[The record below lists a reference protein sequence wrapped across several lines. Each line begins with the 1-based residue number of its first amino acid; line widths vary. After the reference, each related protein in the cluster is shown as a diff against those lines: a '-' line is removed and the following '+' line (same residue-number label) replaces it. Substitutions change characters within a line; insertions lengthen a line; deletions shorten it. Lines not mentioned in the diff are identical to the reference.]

1 MSDRSIWKVYLKKRY
16 LNIVI
21 LLSIV
26 LVDMIGANMVITIL
40 PEFFKQSFGGVSN
53 TQNLLYGLL
62 IACYPLGQL
71 FGAPIFGYFSDN
83 LGRKKILKYSLIG
96 TTISYAISF
105 LALCIGNLPM
115 LFVAR
120 LLDGF
125 TGGNIFIAQSAI
137 LDSSNQKSKSKY
149 LGLINLM
156 IGLGTI
162 SGPLLGGILTEIKPP
177 LLQFSPLVSLA
188 IPFFGAFILG
198 LFNIII
204 LQKFFKETKLNLSGV
219 IEAKKINLFYS
230 FRQIIKAFR
239 VKSFRSLFIVSFLIS
254 LGFSI
259 FSNFFPKLLSD
270 RSGLTPLLIGSIIS
284 YFGIWVFASILICL
298 PLLNRYFKHSRS
310 LYITLLATAI
320 FGAML
325 SLVTQTW
332 GYFLVLPMVAI
343 GMSLSAPIFIT
354 ILSNKSP
361 ADQQSKILGINTS
374 LQALAATAPII
385 AGLIAVYSIELT
397 ILISFLI
404 YGIAGGI
411 AYFKSSDFGDSQDN
425 T

>member
-137 LDSSNQKSKSKY
+137 LDSSNQKSKSK
-149 LGLINLM
+149 
-156 IGLGTI
+156 
-162 SGPLLGGILTEIKPP
+162 
-177 LLQFSPLVSLA
+177 
-188 IPFFGAFILG
+188 
-198 LFNIII
+198 
-204 LQKFFKETKLNLSGV
+204 
-219 IEAKKINLFYS
+219 
-230 FRQIIKAFR
+230 
-239 VKSFRSLFIVSFLIS
+239 
-254 LGFSI
+254 
-259 FSNFFPKLLSD
+259 
-270 RSGLTPLLIGSIIS
+270 
-284 YFGIWVFASILICL
+284 
-298 PLLNRYFKHSRS
+298 
-310 LYITLLATAI
+310 
-320 FGAML
+320 
-325 SLVTQTW
+325 
-332 GYFLVLPMVAI
+332 
-343 GMSLSAPIFIT
+343 
-354 ILSNKSP
+354 
-361 ADQQSKILGINTS
+361 
-374 LQALAATAPII
+374 
-385 AGLIAVYSIELT
+385 
-397 ILISFLI
+397 
-404 YGIAGGI
+404 
-411 AYFKSSDFGDSQDN
+411 
-425 T
+425 

>member
-1 MSDRSIWKVYLKKRY
+1 MSGRFFGDEYLNKKY

-40 PEFFKQSFGGVSN
+40 PEFFKQSYGTSSN
-53 TQNLLYGLL
+53 AQNLLYGLL

-83 LGRKKILKYSLIG
+83 LGRKRILSYSLIG
-96 TTISYAISF
+96 TTFSYFISF
-105 LALCIGNLPM
+105 VALCIGNLPM

-156 IGLGTI
+156 IGLGAIT
-162 SGPLLGGILTEIKPP
+162 GPLLGGILTEIKSPFS
-177 LLQFSPLVSLA
+177 QFGSLFSLA

-198 LFNIII
+198 LVNITV
-204 LQKFFKETKLNLSGV
+204 LQKLFKETKHNLSGIV
-219 IEAKKINLFYS
+219 EIKKINPFYS
-230 FRQIIKAFR
+230 FRQIYKAFR
-239 VKSFRSLFIVSFLIS
+239 VKAFRSLFVVSFLLS
-254 LGFSI
+254 LAFSI

-284 YFGIWVFASILICL
+284 YFGIWVFASVLICL
-298 PLLNRYFKHSRS
+298 PLLNRYFKHSQS
-310 LYITLLATAI
+310 LYLTLFATAI
-320 FGAML
+320 FGLML
-325 SLVTQTW
+325 SLITQTW

-343 GMSLSAPIFIT
+343 GVSLSTPILIT

-374 LQALAATAPII
+374 LQAFAATAPIL

-397 ILISFLI
+397 IIISFLI
-404 YGIAGGI
+404 YGVAGGV
-411 AYFKSSDFGDSQDN
+411 AYFRSSEFGDNPSSI
-425 T
+425 